1 MHHDGKS
8 PGSHHPDGRN
18 GRKPCAL
25 NRTDAP
31 WSCQAQSK
39 KCVRIAAP
47 VQFHR
52 RRGYTANVFTTRTG
66 TIMATTDIRTASS
79 TALDAGATRVLRNTY
94 ALLAMTL
101 LFSAVT
107 AGVSMA
113 LNVPY
118 LGLWTLL
125 PYFVLLFLVEK
136 NKNSAAG
143 LLCVFALTGWMGFSL
158 GPILNHYVHISGFE
172 PVFMALGGT
181 AAVFFGLSAY
191 VLVTR
196 KDLSFATG
204 FLGTGMLVAF
214 VAAIANFFLHI
225 PALGLALTAIFMFL
239 SSGLIMWQTS
249 QIIHGGERN
258 YISAT
263 VTLYV
268 MIYNLFSILLSF
280 FGGSSE

>member
-1 MHHDGKS
+1 
-8 PGSHHPDGRN
+8 
-18 GRKPCAL
+18 
-25 NRTDAP
+25 
-31 WSCQAQSK
+31 
-39 KCVRIAAP
+39 
-47 VQFHR
+47 
-52 RRGYTANVFTTRTG
+52 
-66 TIMATTDIRTASS
+66 MAITDIRTASS
-79 TALDAGATRVLRNTY
+79 TALDAGAVKVLRNTY

-107 AGVSMA
+107 ASVSMA
-113 LNVPY
+113 LGGPY
-118 LGLWTLL
+118 FGLWTLL

-136 NKNSAAG
+136 NKNSAGG
-143 LLCVFALTGWMGFSL
+143 LFWVFALTGWMGFSL
-158 GPILNHYVHISGFE
+158 GPILNHYVSISGFE
-172 PVFMALGGT
+172 PVLMALGGT

-196 KDLSFATG
+196 KDLGFATG
-204 FLGTGMLVAF
+204 FLATGMLVAF
-214 VAAIANFFLHI
+214 VAAIANYFLQV

-263 VTLYV
+263 VTLFV

-280 FGGSSE
+280 FGGSNE